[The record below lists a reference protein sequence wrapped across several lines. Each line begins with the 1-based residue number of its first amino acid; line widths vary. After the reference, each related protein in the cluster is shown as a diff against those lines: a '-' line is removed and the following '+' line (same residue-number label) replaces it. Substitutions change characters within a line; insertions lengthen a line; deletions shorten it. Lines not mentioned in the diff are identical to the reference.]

1 METSENFL
9 LLGALE
15 NVLGKMYPRARG
27 NFAAHCPFCQHR
39 KPKLEI
45 NLNENSPYFGY
56 WECWVCGTKG
66 RTIRSLLKHLNLSRT
81 EAENILRYVQRGEKQ
96 EETTTKKI
104 VRLPEE
110 FVPLELASSTSAYAK
125 KVKSY
130 LYSRGLT
137 DIDFMRYGLGYC
149 MKGKYADRVII
160 PSYDENNALNYFVA
174 RSLNSGT
181 CLKYVNPDID
191 KSNCIIFENLIN
203 WDEPIILCEGVF
215 DAMALKRNCTCL
227 LGQNISPALM
237 KKILTSSV
245 PSIYLCLDQDAKER
259 SLKHCETFLNVGKKV
274 FFVVPPKKDPSET
287 GFESMIKTLQQ
298 ARELTFPDL
307 IANKLSLF
315 LMQ

>member
-15 NVLGKMYPRARG
+15 SVLGKMYPRARG

-110 FVPLELASSTSAYAK
+110 FEPLELTSHSSVYANRVRK
-125 KVKSY
+125 Y
-130 LYSRGLT
+130 LYARGLT
-137 DIDFMRYGLGYC
+137 DIDFVRYGIGYC

-181 CLKYVNPDID
+181 YLKYVNPDID

-203 WDEPIILCEGVF
+203 WGEPVILCEGVF
-215 DAMALKRNCTCL
+215 DAMAIRRNAVPL

-237 KKILTSSV
+237 KKIITS
-245 PSIYLCLDQDAKER
+245 PCPDIYMTLDQDAVKR
-259 SLKHCETFLNVGKKV
+259 ALKHCETFLSMGKRV
-274 FFVVPPKKDPSET
+274 FFIEPSEKDPSEE
-287 GFESMIKTLQQ
+287 GFRRFTEQVQQ
-298 ARELTFPDL
+298 AKELTFS
-307 IANKLSLF
+307 SLVKYKIN
-315 LMQ
+315 LT

>member
-1 METSENFL
+1 MKLDENFL

-15 NVLGKMYPRARG
+15 NVLGKGKKTAKG
-27 NFAAHCPFCQHR
+27 NYIFHCPFCSHR

-45 NLNENSPYFGY
+45 RMWTDEKGENP
-56 WECWVCGTKG
+56 WQCWVCGTKG

-81 EAENILRYVQRGEKQ
+81 EAENILQYVQRGEEQ
-96 EETTTKKI
+96 EETTKKI

-110 FVPLELASSTSAYAK
+110 FEPLELASHSSVYANRVRK
-125 KVKSY
+125 Y
-130 LYSRGLT
+130 LYARGLT
-137 DIDFMRYGLGYC
+137 DIDFVRYGIGYC

-181 CLKYVNPDID
+181 YLKYVNPDID

-215 DAMALKRNCTCL
+215 DAMAIRRNAVPL

-237 KKILTSSV
+237 KKIITSLC
-245 PSIYLCLDQDAKER
+245 PDIYMTLDRDAVKR
-259 SLKHCETFLNVGKKV
+259 ALKHCETFLSMGKRV
-274 FFVVPPKKDPSET
+274 FFIEPSEKDPSEE
-287 GFESMIKTLQQ
+287 GFRKFTEQVQQ
-298 ARELTFPDL
+298 AKELTFS
-307 IANKLSLF
+307 SLVKYKIN
-315 LMQ
+315 LT